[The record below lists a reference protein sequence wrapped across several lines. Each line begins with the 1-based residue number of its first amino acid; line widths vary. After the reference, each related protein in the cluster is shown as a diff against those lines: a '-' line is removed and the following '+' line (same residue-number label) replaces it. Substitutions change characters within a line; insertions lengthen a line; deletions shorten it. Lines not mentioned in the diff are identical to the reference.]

1 MYATILSASILS
13 SVAPPPD
20 YYDSQILET
29 PNFTLEYSVKWWEE
43 SDKYL
48 YTLLNTQDS
57 TIAITNWAVGEAF
70 DLDLGFGNDLDPG
83 QMESVILFGDG
94 FGYVT
99 TFGVA
104 FSDYDST
111 KIFYETIA
119 PSTIPT
125 PGAFALLGFASLFTT
140 RRRK

>member
-13 SVAPPPD
+13 SIAPPPD

-43 SDKYL
+43 SDKYI

-57 TIAITNWAVGEAF
+57 TIAITNWAVGGAF

-83 QMESVILFGDG
+83 EMESVILFGNG
-94 FGYVT
+94 FGYED

-104 FSDYDST
+104 FSFYDSQ
-111 KIFYETIA
+111 KIFFDTIA
-119 PSTIPT
+119 PSTIPA
-125 PGAFALLGFASLFTT
+125 PGAVALLGLASLFTP

>member
-1 MYATILSASILS
+1 MIETLFTAAILS
-13 SVAPPPD
+13 SVPPPD
-20 YYDSQILET
+20 YYDFQILET

-57 TIAITNWAVGEAF
+57 TIAITNWAVGGAF

-83 QMESVILFGDG
+83 EMESIILFGNG
-94 FGYVT
+94 FGYES

-104 FSDYDST
+104 FSDYDAT

-119 PSTIPT
+119 PSTIPA
-125 PGAFALLGFASLFTT
+125 PGAVALLGLASVFTP

>member
-13 SVAPPPD
+13 SIAPPPD

-57 TIAITNWAVGEAF
+57 TIAITNWAVGGAF

-83 QMESVILFGDG
+83 EMESIILFGNG
-94 FGYVT
+94 FGYES

-104 FSDYDST
+104 FSDYDVT

-119 PSTIPT
+119 PSTIPA
-125 PGAFALLGFASLFTT
+125 PGAVALLGLASVFTP